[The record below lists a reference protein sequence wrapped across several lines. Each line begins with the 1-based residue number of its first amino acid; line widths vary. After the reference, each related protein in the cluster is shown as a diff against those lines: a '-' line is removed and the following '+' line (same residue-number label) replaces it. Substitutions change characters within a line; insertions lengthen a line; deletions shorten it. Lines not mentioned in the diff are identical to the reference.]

1 MKLKK
6 LYALLLI
13 ALTVIQMPAA
23 VRRSADD
30 GAIKPEP
37 TENAVKLLNETV
49 SGAHQLIAPE
59 NRIHANTILAG
70 LLWKTDERA
79 ARELYQRAAGEL
91 QNLFAAIDQPE
102 GLEGMTRLEKSEHY
116 GKRSEI
122 AALRRELILSLGE
135 RDPQAAIEALGALK
149 VNRIVEYDPL
159 AANELEL
166 QLTTAVARKDPEK
179 AAALAKR
186 KFDENGL
193 NYQFVQSLKEL
204 HGRDSGAAAQ
214 VAREMLT
221 KIKPQKIR
229 FPLDTD
235 KPSTPLKAGEI
246 DYWELGNLIN
256 AAFDLNRTA
265 ERDKEKKMKPLL
277 TAEEMKELVELAAN
291 SYLTTPNP
299 MPLSISHI
307 MTEINR
313 YSPALAPKVRAKMGA
328 ENAVRL
334 DAILESRNYD
344 LARNEKSLDELVKD
358 AERAAPQAR
367 EQRLAEL
374 ALKALEEKDAV
385 KAQEIFARLKEPKNY
400 SYLSEEIGAAL
411 PLAKAVRGGAAEVR
425 RVIAGMRNNL
435 DKINALTDYAVA
447 LAARGEKP
455 AAKELLDEAAAM
467 LPRFI
472 RKFADVE
479 ASIKFASV
487 AATIAPEQSFAV
499 LENAVAQSDEYI
511 NAGIKLGDF
520 FTVRAAEQQ
529 DELLFSSISSQYLM
543 WIPNSSVLL
552 RDLARADFERT
563 VGLADKFQRPEIR
576 LFMRLRVLEAMLDE
590 NAAEKE
596 KSARDQLEG
605 DGEV

>member
-6 LYALLLI
+6 LYALILI
-13 ALTVIQMPAA
+13 TLAVMQTPAA
-23 VRRSADD
+23 VRAADD

-37 TENAVKLLNETV
+37 KENAVKLLNETV
-49 SGAHQLIAPE
+49 RSAQQLIAPE

-70 LLWKTDERA
+70 LLWKTDERT
-79 ARELYQRAAGEL
+79 ARELYGTAAGEL
-91 QNLFAAIDQPE
+91 QNLFAAIDPPE
-102 GLEGMTRLEKSEHY
+102 GLETMTRLEKAEHY
-116 GKRSEI
+116 NKRSEI

-135 RDPQAAIEALGALK
+135 RDPQAAVDALAVLK
-149 VNRIVEYDPL
+149 VGRIVEYDPL

-166 QLTTAVARKDPEK
+166 QLTAAVVRKDPEK

-214 VAREMLT
+214 VAREMLA
-221 KIKPQKIR
+221 KIKSQKIR
-229 FPLDTD
+229 FPLETD
-235 KPSTPLKAGEI
+235 KPSTPLKPGEI

-256 AAFDLNRTA
+256 TAFDLNRA
-265 ERDKEKKMKPLL
+265 AGRDKEKKMKPLF
-277 TAEEMKELVELAAN
+277 TAEEMKQLVELAAN
-291 SYLTTPNP
+291 AYLTTPNP

-313 YSPALAPKVRAKMGA
+313 HSPALAQKIRAKIGA
-328 ENAVRL
+328 ENGTRL
-334 DAILESRNYD
+334 DAILESKNYD
-344 LARNEKSLDELVKD
+344 LARSEKSLDELVRD

-374 ALKALEEKDAV
+374 AFKALEEKDAV
-385 KAQEIFARLKEPKNY
+385 KAQEIFALLKEPKNY
-400 SYLSEEIGAAL
+400 SYLAEEIGAAL
-411 PLAKAVRGGAAEVR
+411 PLAKAMRGGAAEVR
-425 RVIAGMRNNL
+425 RIVAGMRNNL
-435 DKINALTDYAVA
+435 DKINALTDYAA
-447 LAARGEKP
+447 TLAARGDQP
-455 AAKELLDEAAAM
+455 AAKELLDEAAVI
-467 LPRFI
+467 LPGYI
-472 RKFADVE
+472 RKFPDVA
-479 ASIKFASV
+479 ASVKFASV

-499 LENAVAQSDEYI
+499 LENGIAQSDEYI

-520 FTVRAAEQQ
+520 FTVRKEER
-529 DELLFSSISSQYLM
+529 DELFFSAINSEYLTF
-543 WIPNSSVLL
+543 IPNSSVLF
-552 RDLARADFERT
+552 RHLASADFERT

-576 LFMRLRVLEAMLDE
+576 LFMRLRVLEAILDE

-596 KSARDQLEG
+596 KAARERLAG

>member
-6 LYALLLI
+6 LYALILI
-13 ALTVIQMPAA
+13 TGAVMQTIGAA
-23 VRRSADD
+23 RAADD

-37 TENAVKLLNETV
+37 RENAVKLLNETAG
-49 SGAHQLIAPE
+49 GARQLIAPE

-79 ARELYQRAAGEL
+79 ARELYRTAAGEL
-91 QNLFAAIDQPE
+91 QNLFAAIDTPE
-102 GLEGMTRLEKSEHY
+102 GLEGMTRLEKTEHY

-122 AALRRELILSLGE
+122 AALRRALVLSLGE
-135 RDPQAAIEALGALK
+135 RDPQAALDALAALK
-149 VNRIVEYDPL
+149 VNKIVEYDPL

-166 QLTTAVARKDPEK
+166 QLTAAVARKDPEK
-179 AAALAKR
+179 AAAISKR

-204 HGRDSGAAAQ
+204 HGRDSGAAAS
-214 VAREMLT
+214 VAREVLA

-235 KPSTPLKAGEI
+235 KPSTPLKPGEI
-246 DYWELGNLIN
+246 DYWELGHLIN
-256 AAFDLNRTA
+256 TAFDLNRA
-265 ERDKEKKMKPLL
+265 AGRDKEKKMKPLF

-291 SYLTTPNP
+291 AYLTTPNP

-313 YSPALAPKVRAKMGA
+313 HAPALAPKIRAKIGA
-328 ENAVRL
+328 ENGTRL
-334 DAILESRNYD
+334 DAILESKNYD
-344 LARNEKSLDELVKD
+344 IARREKSLDELIRD
-358 AERAAPQAR
+358 AERSAPIAR

-374 ALKALEEKDAV
+374 AFKALEEKDAV

-400 SYLSEEIGAAL
+400 SYLAEEIGAAL
-411 PLAKAVRGGAAEVR
+411 PLAKSMRGGAAEVR
-425 RVIAGMRNNL
+425 RVIAGMRTNL
-435 DKINALTDYAVA
+435 DKINALTDYAAV
-447 LAARGEKP
+447 LAAKGEKP

-467 LPRFI
+467 LPGYI
-472 RKFADVE
+472 RKYADVQ

-487 AATIAPEQSFAV
+487 AATIAPEQAFAV
-499 LENAVAQSDEYI
+499 LENGIAQSDEYV

-520 FTVRAAEQQ
+520 FTVRAAEQ
-529 DELLFSSISSQYLM
+529 DELFFSSINSQYLTA
-543 WIPNSSVLL
+543 IPNSTVLL
-552 RDLARADFERT
+552 RRLARADFERT

-576 LFMRLRVLEAMLDE
+576 LFMRLRVLEAVFDE

-596 KSARDQLEG
+596 KSAREQLEG